1 MDLCER
7 TSENAAAITC
17 HALDLRRYNA
27 IFDGLGK
34 RKPNNDVTCTSHVV
48 PALVGVAAVLP
59 GVGCEGDSCRVWK
72 VVVFDKTIRPQ
83 MDFALIRTVKVD
95 LYNGVG

>member
-7 TSENAAAITC
+7 TSEHPAAITC

-34 RKPNNDVTCTSHVV
+34 RKPNNDVTCTGHVV

-59 GVGCEGDSCRVWK
+59 GVGCEGDSCRVRK
-72 VVVFDKTIRPQ
+72 VRIFYKTICPQ
-83 MDFALIRTVKVD
+83 MNAALIR
-95 LYNGVG
+95 